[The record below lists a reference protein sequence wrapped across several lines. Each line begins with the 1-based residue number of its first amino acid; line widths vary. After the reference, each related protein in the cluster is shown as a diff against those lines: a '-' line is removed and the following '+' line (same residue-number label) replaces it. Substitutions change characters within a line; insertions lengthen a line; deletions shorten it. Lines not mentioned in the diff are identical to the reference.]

1 MEESKWENPENL
13 DPGLDSEAETRGLR
27 GREDEE
33 SREAKPVGCCDRNES
48 NEVEVEVEVKVEVK
62 DEKAQEGKLKNVIFV
77 KSDDDS
83 LTN

>member
-33 SREAKPVGCCDRNES
+33 SREAKPVGCCDRNEN
-48 NEVEVEVEVKVEVK
+48 NEEENASVK

>member
-13 DPGLDSEAETRGLR
+13 NPGLDSKSEAETRRLR
-27 GREDEE
+27 GGQDEE
-33 SREAKPVGCCDRNES
+33 SRKAKPIGCCNRNES
-48 NEVEVEVEVKVEVK
+48 NEEENASVK
-62 DEKAQEGKLKNVIFV
+62 DGKAQEGKLKNVIFV

>member
-1 MEESKWENPENL
+1 MVSL
-13 DPGLDSEAETRGLR
+13 AGT
-27 GREDEE
+27 
-33 SREAKPVGCCDRNES
+33 
-48 NEVEVEVEVKVEVK
+48 EVEVEVKVEVK